1 MKKLIYFLAAVI
13 IFSCNKD
20 DDNNPPAVTMENLA
34 GDYKITSAT
43 IAGTDI
49 LDIYLKACQ
58 KDDVY
63 TLNAD
68 GTYEITDAGTTCIP
82 PSDTTGTWTLSGND
96 ITIGDRQFTVVNFNG
111 STIEATTIADQNGIP
126 VTVDVV
132 FTKQ

>member
-20 DDNNPPAVTMENLA
+20 DDNNPPAITMESLA

-96 ITIGDRQFTVVNFNG
+96 ITIGTQQFTVVNFNG

>member
-20 DDNNPPAVTMENLA
+20 DDNNPPAITMESLA

-43 IAGTDI
+43 VNGTDV
-49 LDIYLKACQ
+49 LSIYLASCQ
-58 KDDVY
+58 QDDVY

-68 GTYEITDAGTTCIP
+68 GTYKITDAGTTCTP
-82 PSDTTGTWTLSGND
+82 PSDTTGTWTLSGNQ
-96 ITIGDRQFTVVNFNG
+96 ITIGTQQFTVVNFNG
-111 STIEATTIADQNGIP
+111 STIEATTPVTQSGIP